1 MNKTTDTFYDNSF
14 DLIRMF
20 AALQVF
26 IGHYLL
32 WYHLSLG
39 TFGDRLFNTF
49 QGVPVLFAG
58 GVSDS
63 SFIGKKQG
71 GGRLSKEKNGKAL
84 YGILGYG
91 FCQFVCNLAGRL

>member
-63 SFIGKKQG
+63 SFIGKK
-71 GGRLSKEKNGKAL
+71 
-84 YGILGYG
+84 
-91 FCQFVCNLAGRL
+91 